1 MLCVAAC
8 NSSQHDAVI
17 KPRRRDARLE
27 ISTPNQRMVEDI
39 TAPAMWLYN
48 RDTLS
53 ATPATVC
60 FQLYLLYHLRRLK
73 ARKLSKKNL
82 EINKSMKYLRQFI
95 YSRMEWYGNGGV
107 VSNVRGNVWVDAQ

>member
-27 ISTPNQRMVEDI
+27 ISTPSQRMVEDI
-39 TAPAMWLYN
+39 PAPAMWLYN
-48 RDTLS
+48 RDTHHCL
-53 ATPATVC
+53 
-60 FQLYLLYHLRRLK
+60 LK